1 MVYTRNRWAVWLTAL
16 VITAIAFFGGGC
28 VVCAQPAWADDDS
41 SNETYNVTVTG
52 TYCQSEAYSM
62 LAMINQFR
70 TAEVDENDASTP
82 WAWGGS
88 NGDEKVHYDNLGKLK
103 WSTKLEKIAM
113 QRAAE
118 CALRGDHLRPNG
130 KICFTVDEDLGL
142 DWGIGCGENLSGHL
156 GGLSSGNG
164 TAENAFVEL
173 REDDNEYGYQGHRL
187 NMLGNWTSVGIACF
201 EAGGDRYWVQAFGND
216 DETTT
221 SPLADG
227 TKTVQV
233 KVSPRYVAE
242 FSLTS
247 PLSFSLS
254 MSSNRTSALPASV
267 KEEFDSTGVE
277 FTVPLP
283 ANGWTV
289 ESGSDVVKIEN
300 GSITALKLGNAV
312 VSNTVLGSKVSWTVS
327 VTDRETPTVTNFPN
341 SKTASLSSKTIAFSP
356 ECNSTGA
363 RSFKSSDES
372 VATVSSAGV
381 VTLKKAGNTEITVSY
396 DATDDYEAASATCA
410 LTVTNSNV
418 NTDSWTK
425 DPDKENTWTTPD
437 GNQVIITPSN
447 NSATATT
454 TVSAPAKTAISKVS
468 KAKKAFTVKWKKKS
482 GVTGYQIRYSLKS
495 SMKGSKT
502 VTVKS
507 AKTTSK
513 KVSKLKK
520 KKKYYVQV
528 RTYKVVNGKTYWSG
542 WSAKKSVKTK

>member
-1 MVYTRNRWAVWLTAL
+1 MLGAT
-16 VITAIAFFGGGC
+16 
-28 VVCAQPAWADDDS
+28 QPAWADDDS
-41 SNETYNVTVTG
+41 SEETYNVSVTG
-52 TYCQSEAYSM
+52 TYRQSEAYSM
-62 LAMINQFR
+62 LAMINEFR
-70 TAEVDENDASTP
+70 TAKVDESDPATP
-82 WAWGGS
+82 WVWGGS
-88 NGDEKVHYDNLGKLK
+88 DGTEKVHYNNLGKLK

-118 CALRGDHLRPNG
+118 CALRGDHRRPNG
-130 KICFTVDEDLGL
+130 KYWATVDEDLGL
-142 DWGIGCGENLSGHL
+142 DWGIGRSENLSGHL
-156 GGLSSGNG
+156 GGLDWGNG
-164 TAENAFVEL
+164 TADDAFVGL

-187 NMLGNWTSVGIACF
+187 NMLGNWASVGIACF
-201 EAGGDRYWVQAFGND
+201 EVAGDRYWVQAFGND
-216 DETTT
+216 DVSATF
-221 SPLADG
+221 PLADG

-233 KVSPRYVAE
+233 EMSPRYVAE

-247 PLSFSLS
+247 PFVLSLS
-254 MSSNRTSALPASV
+254 MGSNCTSALPVSV

-277 FTVPLP
+277 FTVPLS
-283 ANGWTV
+283 AEGWTV
-289 ESGSDVVKIEN
+289 ESGSDVVKLED
-300 GSITALKLGNAV
+300 GSITALKSGKAV
-312 VSNTVLGSKVSWTVS
+312 ISNTVLGSKTNWTVS

-341 SKTASLSSKTIAFSP
+341 SKTTSLSSKTLALSP
-356 ECNSTGA
+356 ECNSTGT

-381 VTLKKAGNTEITVSY
+381 VTLKKAGTTKITVSY
-396 DATDDYEAASATCA
+396 AGTDVYEPASASCS

-437 GNQVIITPSN
+437 GNQVIVTPGTS
-447 NSATATT
+447 TVTK
-454 TVSAPAKTAISKVS
+454 VSAPAKTSISKLA

-482 GVTGYQIRYSLKS
+482 GVAGYQVRYSLKS

-507 AKTTSK
+507 AKATSK

-520 KKKYYVQV
+520 KKRYYVQV
-528 RTYKVVNGKTYWSG
+528 RTYKMVSGKTYWSG